1 MHKEQRQRHKTYW
14 EGWGVGGTHC
24 RREREKTVGE
34 SWKRQCYGRHRH
46 FDLENGTICF
56 CLAPVYHISVLRLRR
71 EKLHKLSPKTR
82 GPLDWKKKS
91 SQSSSSID
99 SSLKPLRR
107 LILCLWTSIFFSPQ
121 IVSLTSKANLDLH
134 LLPLY
139 QISIG
144 KPCWKTLKGTKK
156 ARLHRHISTS
166 TICSLACSG

>member
-14 EGWGVGGTHC
+14 EGWGGGGGTLQK
-24 RREREKTVGE
+24 RERKDSGWIMKEAVLWQTQTFWLGKWHHLFLFSTSLSHIGSEIEKRKIAQAQ
-34 SWKRQCYGRHRH
+34 SKNKRSLG
-46 FDLENGTICF
+46 L
-56 CLAPVYHISVLRLRR
+56 
-71 EKLHKLSPKTR
+71 
-82 GPLDWKKKS
+82 KKKS